1 MDVDEVEDF
10 DEVGYRLG
18 RDGKNISGLLLI
30 SLSFADRDGNFFSF
44 AGEVQGHS
52 L

>member
-1 MDVDEVEDF
+1 LVIGWGGME
-10 DEVGYRLG
+10 
-18 RDGKNISGLLLI
+18 KNISGLLLI

-44 AGEVQGHS
+44 AGEVQGRS